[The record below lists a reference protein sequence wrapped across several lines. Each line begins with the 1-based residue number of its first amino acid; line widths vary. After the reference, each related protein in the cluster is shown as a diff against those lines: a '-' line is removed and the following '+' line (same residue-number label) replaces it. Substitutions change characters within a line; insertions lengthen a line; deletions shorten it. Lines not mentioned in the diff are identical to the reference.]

1 MPAAT
6 PYIILKRSTVA
17 PGHARRMCLP
27 VPLRSPGVA
36 RRYRNHPPWQKAA

>member
-17 PGHARRMCLP
+17 PGH
-27 VPLRSPGVA
+27 PLRICVPAPLRPPGMA